1 MASSTR
7 FARPIYSISRSGLAA
22 PRAFISRPF
31 STTVPNQVVKDI
43 KSSKEFRELVGST
56 SKAVLVDCFATWC
69 GPCKAISP
77 ILEKHSDDPAF
88 SNSIDFIKIDVDDLP
103 ELSAELGIRAMPTF
117 MIFKNGEKA
126 DELVGANPPI
136 LLKMLQK
143 HSS

>member
-1 MASSTR
+1 MASSSR
-7 FARPIYSISRSGLAA
+7 FLRPISSIARSGLVA
-22 PRAFISRPF
+22 PRAFVSRPF
-31 STTVPNQVVKDI
+31 STTAPNQVVKDI
-43 KSSKEFRELVGST
+43 KSSQEFKELVDST

-77 ILEKHSDDPAF
+77 VLEKLSDDPAF
-88 SNSIDFIKIDVDDLP
+88 SNNIDFIKIDVDDLP

-126 DELVGANPPI
+126 DELVGANPPV

-143 HSS
+143 HSA

>member
-7 FARPIYSISRSGLAA
+7 FIRPISSIARSGHVV

-43 KSSKEFRELVGST
+43 KSSKEFRELVYST

-77 ILEKHSDDPAF
+77 VLEKLSDDPAF

-103 ELSAELGIRAMPTF
+103 ELSSELGIRAMPTF

-126 DELVGANPPI
+126 DELVGANPPV

-143 HSS
+143 HSA